1 MTSGSYARHHRM
13 LKIGSGVSRGVVIA
27 LLVVFLLTPLV
38 WLVTT
43 SFKQRVDVFAMPPKW
58 VFTPTMTNFQYVFDK
73 KPIVRFTT
81 NSLVISFGTTIL
93 SLLLGVPA
101 AYTLA
106 RRRFRGKNLLITS
119 ILLIRAL
126 PPVVILLP
134 FRLLMN
140 SIGLMGTH
148 AAVILIDTIY
158 NAAFTVWLM
167 VGYFEAMPIEIEEAA
182 CVDGC
187 SYFKTFRT
195 IALPLAKPGL
205 VTAALFSLILSWNDF
220 LFALSLTSPSSAT
233 LPLGILSTYG
243 MLSVGWT
250 YMTSMCTIA
259 IVPLLLIAL
268 FLQKYYVQGLTF
280 GGVK

>member
-1 MTSGSYARHHRM
+1 MKA
-13 LKIGSGVSRGVVIA
+13 GSGFSRAMIIV
-27 LLVVFLLTPLV
+27 LLGTFLLFPIV
-38 WLVTT
+38 WLATT
-43 SFKQRVDVFAMPPKW
+43 SFKERINVFQMPPQWIFK
-58 VFTPTMTNFQYVFDK
+58 PTLSNFEYVFDK
-73 KPIVRFTT
+73 KPIELWTL
-81 NSLVISFGTTIL
+81 NSMIISIGTTIL
-93 SLLLGVPA
+93 ALGLGVPA

-126 PPVVILLP
+126 PPVVILIP
-134 FRLLMN
+134 FRVLM
-140 SIGLMGTH
+140 SRIGLIGTH

-167 VGYFEAMPIEIEEAA
+167 IGYFEAMPVEIEEAA

-259 IVPLLLIAL
+259 IIPILLIAL

>member
-1 MTSGSYARHHRM
+1 MMRTIIIS
-13 LKIGSGVSRGVVIA
+13 V
-27 LLVVFLLTPLV
+27 LVVFLLFPV
-38 WLVTT
+38 IWLVTT
-43 SFKQRVDVFAMPPKW
+43 SFKERIDVFQLPPQW
-58 VFTPTMTNFQYVFDK
+58 IFQPTMSNFEYVFDK
-73 KPIVRFTT
+73 KPIEMWTL
-81 NSLVISFGTTIL
+81 NSLIISVGTTIL

-106 RRRFRGKNLLITS
+106 RRKFRGKSLLITS

-126 PPVVILLP
+126 PPVVILIP
-134 FRLLMN
+134 FRVLMN
-140 SIGLMGTH
+140 SVGLIGTH
-148 AAVILIDTIY
+148 TAVILIDTIY

-167 VGYFEAMPIEIEEAA
+167 VGYFEAMPVEIEEAA

-187 SYFKTFRT
+187 SYFRTFRA
-195 IALPLAKPGL
+195 IALPLATPGL

-220 LFALSLTSPSSAT
+220 LFALSLTSPPSAT
-233 LPLGILSTYG
+233 LPLGILSTFG

-259 IVPLLLIAL
+259 ILPLLLIAL

>member
-1 MTSGSYARHHRM
+1 MMRSYERRERL
-13 LKIGSGVSRGVVIA
+13 LKAGSGFTRAVVIV
-27 LLVVFLLTPLV
+27 LLAAFLLFPV
-38 WLVTT
+38 IWLATT
-43 SFKQRVDVFAMPPKW
+43 SFKERIDVFKLPPQWIFK
-58 VFTPTMTNFQYVFDK
+58 PTLSSFEYVFDK
-73 KPIVRFTT
+73 KPIEQWTL
-81 NSLVISFGTTIL
+81 NSLIISFGTTIL
-93 SLLLGVPA
+93 ALGLGVPA

-106 RRRFRGKNLLITS
+106 RRKFKGKNLLITS

-126 PPVVILLP
+126 PPVVILIP
-134 FRLLMN
+134 FRVLM
-140 SIGLMGTH
+140 SRIGLIGTH

-167 VGYFEAMPIEIEEAA
+167 VGYFEAMPVEIEEAA

-250 YMTSMCTIA
+250 YMTAMCTIA
-259 IVPLLLIAL
+259 IIPILLIAL

>member
-1 MTSGSYARHHRM
+1 MARSYERRERL
-13 LKIGSGVSRGVVIA
+13 LKAGSGFTRAVVIV
-27 LLVVFLLTPLV
+27 LLAAFLLFPVV
-38 WLVTT
+38 WLATT
-43 SFKQRVDVFAMPPKW
+43 SFKERIDVFKLPPEWIFK
-58 VFTPTMTNFQYVFDK
+58 PTLSNFEYVFDK
-73 KPIVRFTT
+73 KPIEQWTL
-81 NSLVISFGTTIL
+81 NSLIISFGTTIL
-93 SLLLGVPA
+93 ALGLGVPA

-106 RRRFRGKNLLITS
+106 RRKFKGKNLLITS

-126 PPVVILLP
+126 PPVVILIP
-134 FRLLMN
+134 FRVLMS
-140 SIGLMGTH
+140 SIGLIGTH

-167 VGYFEAMPIEIEEAA
+167 VGYFEAMPVEIEEAA

-259 IVPLLLIAL
+259 IVPILLIAL

>member
-1 MTSGSYARHHRM
+1 MRA
-13 LKIGSGVSRGVVIA
+13 GSGATRAVIIA
-27 LLVVFLLTPLV
+27 LLVVFLLVPIV
-38 WLVTT
+38 WLVST
-43 SFKQRVDVFAMPPKW
+43 SFKQRVEVFAMPPKW
-58 VFTPTMTNFQYVFDK
+58 VFRPTMSNFQYVFDK
-73 KPIVRFTT
+73 KPIVRFTM
-81 NSLVISFGTTIL
+81 NSIVISFGTTLL

-106 RRRFRGKNLLITS
+106 RRKFRFKGLLLTS

-134 FRLLMN
+134 FRVLMA
-140 SIGLMGTH
+140 SIGLIGTQ

-167 VGYFEAMPIEIEEAA
+167 VGYFEAMPVEIEEAA

-205 VTAALFSLILSWNDF
+205 VTAALFALILSWNDF
-220 LFALSLTSPSSAT
+220 LFALSLTSPTSAT

-259 IVPLLLIAL
+259 IIPVLLIAL

>member
-1 MTSGSYARHHRM
+1 MTSTTYDKRQRWLRAGS
-13 LKIGSGVSRGVVIA
+13 VSSRAVIVT
-27 LLVVFLLTPLV
+27 LLAIFLLFPV
-38 WLVTT
+38 MWLVST
-43 SFKQRVDVFAMPPKW
+43 SFKERIDVFKLPPQW
-58 VFTPTMTNFQYVFDK
+58 VFKPTMSNFEYVFDK
-73 KPIVRFTT
+73 KPIMQWTA
-81 NSLVISFGTTIL
+81 NSLIISIGTTIL
-93 SLLLGVPA
+93 ALGLGVPA

-106 RRRFRGKNLLITS
+106 RRKFRGKNLLITS

-126 PPVVILLP
+126 PPVVIHIP
-134 FRLLMN
+134 FRVLMN
-140 SIGLMGTH
+140 SIGLIGTH
-148 AAVILIDTIY
+148 TAVILIDTIY

-167 VGYFEAMPIEIEEAA
+167 VGYFEAMPVEIEEAA

-187 SYFKTFRT
+187 GYFKTFRS
-195 IALPLAKPGL
+195 IVLPLAKPGL

-259 IVPLLLIAL
+259 ILPILLIAL

>member
-1 MTSGSYARHHRM
+1 MKALTPGGRATS
-13 LKIGSGVSRGVVIA
+13 LKLGTNLSRIIIIA
-27 LLVVFLLTPLV
+27 VLVVFLLTPLV

-43 SFKQRVDVFAMPPKW
+43 SFKQRVEVFSMPPKW
-58 VFTPTMTNFQYVFDK
+58 IFKPTLSNFEYVFDK
-73 KPIVRFTT
+73 KPIVRFTV
-81 NSLVISFGTTIL
+81 NSLVISFGTTLL

-106 RRRFRGKNLLITS
+106 RRRFRGKGLLLTS

-134 FRLLMN
+134 FRVLMA
-140 SIGLMGTH
+140 SIGLIGSH

-167 VGYFEAMPIEIEEAA
+167 VGYFEAMPVEIEEAA

-187 SYFKTFRT
+187 SYFRTFRT

-205 VTAALFSLILSWNDF
+205 VTAALFALILSWNDF

-259 IVPLLLIAL
+259 IIPLLLIAL
-268 FLQKYYVQGLTF
+268 FLQKYYVRGLTF